1 MSLIAGYWNGFITR
15 RNIAYLFVNI
25 GNIPIMAL
33 VSSFLAIYYVNVLG
47 MDEYA
52 VGTMFLVAR
61 FFDGIND
68 PFIGSI
74 IDRGSEDRFF
84 RFKKILMMGT
94 MVCSLNYI
102 ILWIGPAIVTSS
114 VKLIVAYISYL
125 LLGITFPIMDI
136 SLNSLL
142 PILTDDIDEREILS
156 SIKIIGYGIGTAL
169 IEICV
174 PVILSVLGSVQSTY
188 IGIALSC
195 SLAVVFFSI
204 VGVVGL
210 KNSRVIYIQRET
222 MDVSGFENFF
232 KVFFKRNVW
241 GTFVSGLC
249 FYTGNATLA
258 ISNTYYV
265 SFYLG
270 DVKYLAYVTLA
281 TYSLEMFVVLL
292 VPICL
297 RKWQTKK
304 LFSWSLI
311 IAGIGVLI
319 RFISWENTNIGL
331 LALLIS
337 SSIFG
342 MGYGFTMILYY
353 NIQASN
359 VDNVYKETGFR
370 AEGTIASLMSMAN
383 KIGKGVG
390 GALPLYI
397 LGVMKTSDGIYTE
410 MSLRLIDGLLP
421 AVLLLIGGIIFANI
435 YQEE

>member
-1 MSLIAGYWNGFITR
+1 MNLIVDYWNRFITR
-15 RNIAYLFVNI
+15 RNIAYLFINI
-25 GNIPIMAL
+25 GNIPVMAL

-74 IDRGSEDRFF
+74 IDKGSGDRFL
-84 RFKKILMMGT
+84 RFKKFLIIGT
-94 MVCSLNYI
+94 IICSLNYI
-102 ILWIGPAIVTSS
+102 ILWVGPAMATSS
-114 VKLIVAYISYL
+114 VKLIIAYISYL

-142 PILTDDIDEREILS
+142 PVLTDDTDERETLS
-156 SIKIIGYGIGTAL
+156 SIKVIGYGIGTAL

-174 PVILSVLGSVQSTY
+174 PVIMSVLGSTQETY
-188 IGIALSC
+188 IGIVLIC
-195 SLAVVFFSI
+195 SFAVVLFSI
-204 VGVVGL
+204 SGVL
-210 KNSRVIYIQRET
+210 SLENSRVIHIQRET
-222 MDVSGFENFF
+222 VVVSSFKNFLR
-232 KVFFKRNVW
+232 VFSRRNVW
-241 GTFVSGLC
+241 GTFLSGLC

-265 SFYLG
+265 AYYLG

-292 VPICL
+292 VPVCL
-297 RKWQTKK
+297 RKLQTKT
-304 LFSWSLI
+304 LFSLSLI

-319 RFISWENTNIGL
+319 RFIPWGNTNMGL

-337 SSIFG
+337 SAIFG
-342 MGYGFTMILYY
+342 VGYGITMILYY

-359 VDNVYKETGFR
+359 VDHVYKDIGFR
-370 AEGTIASLMSMAN
+370 AEGTIASLMSMVN
-383 KIGKGVG
+383 KLGKGIG
-390 GALPLYI
+390 GAFPLYI
-397 LGVMKTSDGIYTE
+397 LGVMKTSDGGYTE

-421 AVLLLIGGIIFANI
+421 AVLLLIGGILFANI
-435 YQEE
+435 YREE